1 MNRKSPDADWQRIEQ
16 LWHEHDQ
23 RVEQIAHGK
32 ATKRIP
38 YWWRYGVAAACVAAV
53 VVMTWVWLQ
62 PQQPATPGPMLAQSH
77 QVAPTIVV
85 AEAATPTAATKT
97 AVKVVAKSTAAV
109 TDEPTIEIDEPN
121 QEEEPLAEPI
131 LTEELLAYAPEEPIL
146 PAETEAP
153 KTIRIEITGLVAYK
167 TKSQTQPRPKPQ
179 TDILGNPIRE
189 DMPLLAM
196 SF

>member
-32 ATKRIP
+32 TTKHTP

-53 VVMTWVWLQ
+53 AATAWVWLQ
-62 PQQPATPGPMLAQSH
+62 PQQPATSGPMLAQSH
-77 QVAPTIVV
+77 REAPAIVV
-85 AEAATPTAATKT
+85 AEATTPTIATKT
-97 AVKVVAKSTAAV
+97 AVKVFSLTAAAV
-109 TDEPTIEIDEPN
+109 TDEPTIEI
-121 QEEEPLAEPI
+121 EEILQNEELPAEPI
-131 LTEELLAYAPEEPIL
+131 QAEELLAYDPEEPIQ
-146 PAETEAP
+146 PAETETP

-167 TKSQTQPRPKPQ
+167 TKSQTQPKPRPK
-179 TDILGNPIRE
+179 TDLLGNPIRE

>member
-1 MNRKSPDADWQRIEQ
+1 MNRKTPDADWQRIEQ

-32 ATKRIP
+32 ATKHTP

-53 VVMTWVWLQ
+53 AATAWVWLQ
-62 PQQPATPGPMLAQSH
+62 PQQPATSGPMLAQSH
-77 QVAPTIVV
+77 REAPATVV
-85 AEAATPTAATKT
+85 AEATTPTIATKT
-97 AVKVVAKSTAAV
+97 AVKVFSLTAAAV
-109 TDEPTIEIDEPN
+109 TDEPTIEI
-121 QEEEPLAEPI
+121 EEILQNEELPAEPI
-131 LTEELLAYAPEEPIL
+131 QAEELLAYAPEEPIL
-146 PAETEAP
+146 PAETETP

-167 TKSQTQPRPKPQ
+167 TNSQTQPRPKPK

>member
-32 ATKRIP
+32 TTKHTS

-53 VVMTWVWLQ
+53 VVTAWLWLQ

-77 QVAPTIVV
+77 QVAPTIVM

-97 AVKVVAKSTAAV
+97 AVKVHSQSATAII
-109 TDEPTIEIDEPN
+109 DEPTIEIEEILQDEELP
-121 QEEEPLAEPI
+121 AEPI
-131 LTEELLAYAPEEPIL
+131 QAEELLAYAPEEPIL
-146 PAETEAP
+146 PAEAETP

-179 TDILGNPIRE
+179 TDLLGNPIRE

>member
-53 VVMTWVWLQ
+53 AVTTWVWLQ
-62 PQQPATPGPMLAQSH
+62 PQQPATSGPMLAQSH
-77 QVAPTIVV
+77 REAPAIVV
-85 AEAATPTAATKT
+85 AESTTPTAATKT
-97 AVKVVAKSTAAV
+97 AVKVHSQSATAII
-109 TDEPTIEIDEPN
+109 DEPTIEIEEILQDEELP
-121 QEEEPLAEPI
+121 AEPI
-131 LTEELLAYAPEEPIL
+131 QAEELLAYAPEEPIL
-146 PAETEAP
+146 PAEAETP

-179 TDILGNPIRE
+179 TDLLGNPIRE

>member
-53 VVMTWVWLQ
+53 VVTTWVWLQ
-62 PQQPATPGPMLAQSH
+62 PQQPATSGPMLVQSH
-77 QVAPTIVV
+77 HEAPTIVV
-85 AEAATPTAATKT
+85 AEATTPIAETKT
-97 AVKVVAKSTAAV
+97 AVKVHSQSATAII
-109 TDEPTIEIDEPN
+109 DEPTIEIEEILQDEELP
-121 QEEEPLAEPI
+121 AEPI
-131 LTEELLAYAPEEPIL
+131 QAEELLAYAPEEPIL
-146 PAETEAP
+146 PAEAETP

>member
-32 ATKRIP
+32 ATKHTP
-38 YWWRYGVAAACVAAV
+38 YWWRYGVAAACMAAVAA
-53 VVMTWVWLQ
+53 TAWLWLQ

-77 QVAPTIVV
+77 QVAPTIVM

-97 AVKVVAKSTAAV
+97 AVKVVAKLSAAV
-109 TDEPTIEIDEPN
+109 TDEPTIEIEGPD

-131 LTEELLAYAPEEPIL
+131 LTEELLAYDPEEPIQ
-146 PAETEAP
+146 PAEADPP
-153 KTIRIEITGLVAYK
+153 KTIRIEVTGLVAYK

>member
-32 ATKRIP
+32 ATKHTP

-53 VVMTWVWLQ
+53 AVTAWLWLQ

-77 QVAPTIVV
+77 REAPAIVV
-85 AEAATPTAATKT
+85 AEAATPTIATKT
-97 AVKVVAKSTAAV
+97 AAKVVAKSTAAV
-109 TDEPTIEIDEPN
+109 TDEPTIEKEEPN

-146 PAETEAP
+146 PAEAETP

>member
-53 VVMTWVWLQ
+53 AVTAWVWLQ

-77 QVAPTIVV
+77 REAPAIVV
-85 AEAATPTAATKT
+85 AEVATPTIATKP
-97 AVKVVAKSTAAV
+97 AVKVHSQSATAII
-109 TDEPTIEIDEPN
+109 DEPTIEIAEILQN
-121 QEEEPLAEPI
+121 EELPAEPI
-131 LTEELLAYAPEEPIL
+131 QAEELLAYAPEEPIL
-146 PAETEAP
+146 PAETETP

>member
-32 ATKRIP
+32 TTKHTP

-53 VVMTWVWLQ
+53 AATAWLWLQ

-77 QVAPTIVV
+77 REAPAIVM
-85 AEAATPTAATKT
+85 AEATTPTAATKT
-97 AVKVVAKSTAAV
+97 AVKVVAKLSAAV
-109 TDEPTIEIDEPN
+109 TDEPTIEIEEPN

-131 LTEELLAYAPEEPIL
+131 LTEELMAYAPEEPIL
-146 PAETEAP
+146 PAEAETP

-167 TKSQTQPRPKPQ
+167 TKSQTQPRPKPK

>member
-1 MNRKSPDADWQRIEQ
+1 MNRKTPDADWQRIEQ

-32 ATKRIP
+32 ATKHTP

-53 VVMTWVWLQ
+53 AATAWLWLQ
-62 PQQPATPGPMLAQSH
+62 PQQPATSSPMLAQNH
-77 QVAPTIVV
+77 REAPAIVV
-85 AEAATPTAATKT
+85 AEATTPTIATKT
-97 AVKVVAKSTAAV
+97 AAKVFSLSTAAV
-109 TDEPTIEIDEPN
+109 TDEPTIEV
-121 QEEEPLAEPI
+121 EEILQGEELPAEPI
-131 LTEELLAYAPEEPIL
+131 LAEELLAYDPEEPIL
-146 PAETEAP
+146 PAEAENP

-167 TKSQTQPRPKPQ
+167 TRSQTQPRPKPK
-179 TDILGNPIRE
+179 TDLLGNPIRE

>member
-53 VVMTWVWLQ
+53 AVTTWVWLQ
-62 PQQPATPGPMLAQSH
+62 PQQPATSGPMLAQSH
-77 QVAPTIVV
+77 REAPATVV
-85 AEAATPTAATKT
+85 AEATTPTIATKT
-97 AVKVVAKSTAAV
+97 AVKVVAKSTVAII
-109 TDEPTIEIDEPN
+109 DEPTIEIEEILQDEELP
-121 QEEEPLAEPI
+121 AEPI
-131 LTEELLAYAPEEPIL
+131 QAEELLAYAPEEPIL
-146 PAETEAP
+146 PAEAETP

>member
-1 MNRKSPDADWQRIEQ
+1 MNRKRHDADWQRIEQ

-32 ATKRIP
+32 TTKRIP

-53 VVMTWVWLQ
+53 AATVWVWLQ

-77 QVAPTIVV
+77 REAPATVV
-85 AEAATPTAATKT
+85 AEATTPTAATKT
-97 AVKVVAKSTAAV
+97 AVKIFSLSAAVV
-109 TDEPTIEIDEPN
+109 TDEPTIEIEEILQDEELP
-121 QEEEPLAEPI
+121 AEPI
-131 LTEELLAYAPEEPIL
+131 LAEELLAYAPEEPIL
-146 PAETEAP
+146 PAEAETP
-153 KTIRIEITGLVAYK
+153 KTIRIEVTGLVAYK
-167 TKSQTQPRPKPQ
+167 TRSQARPKPQ
-179 TDILGNPIRE
+179 TDLRGNPIRE

>member
-32 ATKRIP
+32 ATKHTP

-53 VVMTWVWLQ
+53 AATAWLWLQ
-62 PQQPATPGPMLAQSH
+62 PQQPATSSPMLAQNH
-77 QVAPTIVV
+77 REAPAIVV
-85 AEAATPTAATKT
+85 AEATTPTIATKT
-97 AVKVVAKSTAAV
+97 AAKVFSLSTAAV
-109 TDEPTIEIDEPN
+109 ADEPTIEV
-121 QEEEPLAEPI
+121 EEILQGEELPAEPI
-131 LTEELLAYAPEEPIL
+131 QAEEFLAYDPEEPIQ
-146 PAETEAP
+146 PAEAAPP
-153 KTIRIEITGLVAYK
+153 KTIRIEVTGLVAYK
-167 TKSQTQPRPKPQ
+167 TRSQTQPRPKPK
-179 TDILGNPIRE
+179 TDLLGNPIRE